1 MWLFTIVPTNLSID
15 HLLMTWGKLERNSSL
30 VGAYECL
37 GRLTDIPCANNM
49 LQVGFWRIPT
59 KRRFSDGMVII
70 SSNGKY
76 THWIPGRNFY
86 RKIIISQIKSAMWLL
101 YLDDNVILWPQR
113 KDIQT
118 MLDHVNSTRPSIQFT
133 I

>member
-1 MWLFTIVPTNLSID
+1 MGWSLSPVMENI
-15 HLLMTWGKLERNSSL
+15 HIEYPEEIFIGK
-30 VGAYECL
+30 
-37 GRLTDIPCANNM
+37 
-49 LQVGFWRIPT
+49 
-59 KRRFSDGMVII
+59 
-70 SSNGKY
+70 
-76 THWIPGRNFY
+76 
-86 RKIIISQIKSAMWLL
+86 SQIKSAMWLL